1 MPAPRPSRPRRSGCW
16 FSNPTRGTR
25 CRLLCGPGCV
35 RLRTRRDNP
44 PAATSRRTAPRR
56 RRSRPARSPS
66 PHVRDRSA
74 PPARQP
80 NRPGCVR
87 CGPATARA
95 RSCAAWESRRC
106 PEGSRRTPR
115 PAPPAPVR
123 GTDRRAAPASAL
135 SDLRRPPP
143 RARSSPHPGRHHAA
157 RRRCAERPQ
166 PHRDPHHLFNVPA
179 RPVRRRQHTH
189 FAPSPLRGFRL
200 RPALC
205 GTTGGLKQAPGALY
219 IGSGRRGSANRTGH
233 GSFGPRRRAAPAL
246 ALCPIH
252 WSA

>member
-35 RLRTRRDNP
+35 RRRTRRDNP

-74 PPARQP
+74 PPARRP
-80 NRPGCVR
+80 NRPGCAR
-87 CGPATARA
+87 CGTATARA

-115 PAPPAPVR
+115 PAPLAPAR
-123 GTDRRAAPASAL
+123 RTDRRAARQHQPCRTSSGDHHRVPGHRRTPAGITPPAAGAPSARNRTATPTIC
-135 SDLRRPPP
+135 STSPRDPYVDDNTRISPPP
-143 RARSSPHPGRHHAA
+143 LSVGSGFGRHYAA
-157 RRRCAERPQ
+157 R
-166 PHRDPHHLFNVPA
+166 
-179 RPVRRRQHTH
+179 
-189 FAPSPLRGFRL
+189 
-200 RPALC
+200 
-205 GTTGGLKQAPGALY
+205 PGA
-219 IGSGRRGSANRTGH
+219 
-233 GSFGPRRRAAPAL
+233 
-246 ALCPIH
+246 
-252 WSA
+252 